1 MRSPKFNSDGVDK
14 VTFAPVELINALD
27 SEWKDVRLSFTDWGW
42 LKRTYGSDSIDDY
55 YLNGY
60 SVQGLVKACRLHA
73 GLEPEADGI
82 DYNSEGDACYI
93 HFANLDDAV
102 ETAQLVVEMLNDRS
116 RLVAMIE
123 VARENDFEE

>member
-1 MRSPKFNSDGVDK
+1 MRAPEFNSDGVDK

-27 SEWKDVRLSFTDWGW
+27 SEWKDVRLSFTDWEW

-60 SVQGLVKACRLHA
+60 GVQGLVKACRLQA
-73 GLEPEADGI
+73 GFEPEADGI

-102 ETAQLVVEMLNDRS
+102 ETAQLVAEMLNDRS
-116 RLVAMIE
+116 KLVAMIQ